1 MSNKPPKK
9 MTKAQRE
16 KFLAMQAPS
25 TRALLTDNEDE
36 AKSFFQSLSGKVFVT
51 QEDMDSGKSA
61 KPKKMDTVEMISG
74 IIHRQRRAG
83 TQQDP
88 GYLSELHK
96 EDPIE
101 RIQESKD
108 KAVDAFMNTPGTTVP
123 SMEDFVNGLSKA
135 VEKAKGVFKIRRTR
149 DKVNK

>member
-1 MSNKPPKK
+1 VKPPKK

-25 TRALLTDNEDE
+25 TRALLTDNKDE
-36 AKSFFQSLSGKVFVT
+36 AKAYFQSLSGKVFVT

-61 KPKKMDTVEMISG
+61 KPKEMDTAEMISG
-74 IIHRQRRAG
+74 ILHRQKRMG
-83 TQQDP
+83 TQQEK
-88 GYLSELHK
+88 GYLGEIWGDEDIDRGQEL
-96 EDPIE
+96 
-101 RIQESKD
+101 KD
-108 KAVDAFMNTPGTTVP
+108 KAVDAFMNTPGITFP

-135 VEKAKGVFKIRRTR
+135 AEKAKSVFRIRRTR